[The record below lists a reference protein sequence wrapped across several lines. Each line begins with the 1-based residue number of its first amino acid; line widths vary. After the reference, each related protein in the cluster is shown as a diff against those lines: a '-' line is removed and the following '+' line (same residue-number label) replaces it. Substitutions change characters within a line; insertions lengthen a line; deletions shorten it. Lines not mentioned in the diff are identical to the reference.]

1 MHYVFMNIRLFKRN
15 SRLIFVLIIILQV
28 LSAVSV
34 VFAYGVYCNYR
45 YERSSEF
52 IESTGLAFY
61 FDEEIR
67 LADIKAAMVEV
78 PEEILT
84 EADLIQLFSVY
95 ALDDSGN
102 ISEPLVDE
110 INERFESGIYTLG
123 DTGYIYVDI
132 DMQYDPEKLEYVY
145 EHKKYDFCRE
155 HIAEGEFI
163 DNEDY
168 SSGAKQLYFCKG
180 SRFAPAVGSTVEL
193 CGEIF
198 EVAGRFLT
206 LDEHPDD
213 QIVLSY
219 YAAPDDIRVRSLSYY
234 YDGFVPKTYYDR
246 TVGIF
251 KSRFGDMVHI
261 QEPDELEIE
270 DHNYYTT
277 VMAIAVMFI
286 VIPVINIGILLF
298 YVVSI
303 RNRMAAVFRIEGGTR
318 GSIVLMFMKE
328 YMLITAI
335 DNAVGLALFR
345 FLLYPLFKPRFAYFD
360 SIYDIAVYPIFYG
373 IMLSVTAFVLF
384 VMLRLAVSKT
394 PIGQIKG
401 AVK

>member
-45 YERSSEF
+45 YERSSELL
-52 IESTGLAFY
+52 ESTGFT
-61 FDEEIR
+61 FSFTEDIR
-67 LADIKAAMVEV
+67 LADIKAAMDEV
-78 PEEILT
+78 PAEVIT
-84 EADLIQLFSVY
+84 EAGHIQLFSVY
-95 ALDDSGN
+95 TLNGAS

-110 INERFESGIYTLG
+110 INERFENGNFTLG
-123 DTGYIYVDI
+123 DLEYVYIDI
-132 DMQYDPEKLEYVY
+132 DMQYDPEKQEYVY
-145 EHKKYDFCRE
+145 EQKNYDFCRE

-193 CGEIF
+193 CGETF

-219 YAAPDDIRVRSLSYY
+219 YAVPDDLRVRSLSYY

-345 FLLYPLFKPRFAYFD
+345 FVLYPLFKPRFAYFD
-360 SIYDIAVYPIFYG
+360 RIYDIAVYPIFYG